1 MARPRVQ
8 RKYDDQTKIEAL
20 ELLSSGYSIRQAGSK
35 LGIPPATLQKW
46 RTQNKDTPQYKI
58 MQNQARGVYL
68 EGAFEILQDAMA
80 VLKRQFSRAKHDEQL
95 LDLAIQ
101 KLATADMTKT
111 EINAAI
117 KVINDLRLIKPADI
131 MPVINTLSDKM
142 KTVASKE
149 RQIADATI
157 GIVRLQDRQ

>member
-1 MARPRVQ
+1 
-8 RKYDDQTKIEAL
+8 
-20 ELLSSGYSIRQAGSK
+20 
-35 LGIPPATLQKW
+35 
-46 RTQNKDTPQYKI
+46 
-58 MQNQARGVYL
+58 
-68 EGAFEILQDAMA
+68 
-80 VLKRQFSRAKHDEQL
+80 
-95 LDLAIQ
+95 
-101 KLATADMTKT
+101 MTKT

>member
-1 MARPRVQ
+1 
-8 RKYDDQTKIEAL
+8 
-20 ELLSSGYSIRQAGSK
+20 
-35 LGIPPATLQKW
+35 
-46 RTQNKDTPQYKI
+46 
-58 MQNQARGVYL
+58 VYL